1 MNIKERLIYLKNRNE
16 ELKSIVFVGFKTET
30 ELLAHREKVKTER
43 NEYYSNI
50 EEINQLELKL
60 MSSQEKELLNEQ
72 QLISKLVREGKY
84 FDYMINQKENKKNNK

>member
-1 MNIKERLIYLKNRNE
+1 MNIKERLTYLKNRNE
-16 ELKSIVFVGFKTET
+16 ELKSIVFVGFKTEA
-30 ELLAHREKVKTER
+30 ELLVHREKVKTER

-60 MSSQEKELLNEQ
+60 MSSQEKELLDEQ

-84 FDYMINQKENKKNNK
+84 FDYMINQKENKKNK